1 MTNKKQEL
9 QLSIKKKN
17 IIKALIILF
26 KAFLTIK
33 FNVVQIWH
41 I

>member
-17 IIKALIILF
+17 IIKLIILF